1 MMDWTNKLKNKM
13 EGYTEQPSDS
23 VWAGISAAAG
33 LTGDKRRAVPFW
45 LLAGSAI
52 AAAAM
57 FGAMLFFNVKED
69 VPVTMT
75 AEAAKVGQEPVVS
88 AQVVQDNDI
97 TSIPEAS
104 QARRFV
110 ETEVRDFRGAAVS
123 GDFSGEA
130 AGGVVSEASGEVVWE
145 PTDEVIGVTAA
156 ASENEGNIETE
167 TEESIEPDDDGG
179 RFADAWKWVL
189 AEPELQR
196 TKRGGKLAAGLSVN
210 GSSSASSLSSRPT
223 AAALGANPLDCGVS
237 SADWVDRRVESA
249 AGVIVYNQPE
259 VTTEYSHKMPVK
271 IGASI
276 RYDFNKFLG
285 IESGLT
291 YSFLSSDLKTGEE
304 GAVSSWSK
312 GVQSMHYLGIPL
324 NLSFNIFSSRYFNA
338 YVTAGGLMEKCV
350 RGSLKTD
357 EYLDGK
363 YHGSSSTTL
372 KQKGL
377 QWSVNGAAGIQ
388 VNILPQLG
396 LYMEPG
402 VSHHFS
408 NNSKVRT
415 IYSDKPTDFSLSFGL
430 RYTFR

>member
-1 MMDWTNKLKNKM
+1 M

-33 LTGDKRRAVPFW
+33 LTGNKRRAVPLW
-45 LLAGSAI
+45 LLASSAV
-52 AAAAM
+52 AAAAL

-69 VPVTMT
+69 VPATMT
-75 AEAAKVGQEPVVS
+75 AEAVKVGREPVVS

-97 TSIPEAS
+97 TSVPEVS
-104 QARRFV
+104 QARHYV

-123 GDFSGEA
+123 GDFSGEP
-130 AGGVVSEASGEVVWE
+130 S
-145 PTDEVIGVTAA
+145 DEVAGVTAET
-156 ASENEGNIETE
+156 SENDGNIETDM
-167 TEESIEPDDDGG
+167 EESIEPDDDGG

-210 GSSSASSLSSRPT
+210 GSGSASSLSSRPT

-276 RYDFNKFLG
+276 RYDFNRFLG

-291 YSFLSSDLKTGEE
+291 YSFLSSDLKTGKE
-304 GAVSSWSK
+304 GAVSGWSK

-363 YHGSSSTTL
+363 YHGSSSTSL

>member
-1 MMDWTNKLKNKM
+1 MDWTNKLKDKM

-33 LTGDKRRAVPFW
+33 LTGNKRRAVPLW
-45 LLAGSAI
+45 LLASSAI
-52 AAAAM
+52 AAAAL

-69 VPVTMT
+69 VPATMT
-75 AEAAKVGQEPVVS
+75 AEAVKVGQEPVVS

-97 TSIPEAS
+97 TSVPEVS
-104 QARRFV
+104 QARHYV

-123 GDFSGEA
+123 GDFSDESSDEVA
-130 AGGVVSEASGEVVWE
+130 REPFGEVV
-145 PTDEVIGVTAA
+145 GVTAET
-156 ASENEGNIETE
+156 SENEGNIETDM
-167 TEESIEPDDDGG
+167 EESIEPDDDGG

-210 GSSSASSLSSRPT
+210 GSGSASSLSSRPT

-363 YHGSSSTTL
+363 YHGSSSTSL

>member
-1 MMDWTNKLKNKM
+1 MDWTNKLKNKM

-33 LTGDKRRAVPFW
+33 LTGNKRRAVPLW
-45 LLAGSAI
+45 LLASSAV
-52 AAAAM
+52 AAAAL

-69 VPVTMT
+69 VPATMT
-75 AEAAKVGQEPVVS
+75 AEAVKVGREPVVS

-97 TSIPEAS
+97 TSVPEVS
-104 QARRFV
+104 QARHYV

-123 GDFSGEA
+123 GDFSGEP
-130 AGGVVSEASGEVVWE
+130 S
-145 PTDEVIGVTAA
+145 DEVAGVTAET
-156 ASENEGNIETE
+156 SENDGNIETDM
-167 TEESIEPDDDGG
+167 EESIEPDDDGG

-210 GSSSASSLSSRPT
+210 GSGSASSLSSRPT

-291 YSFLSSDLKTGEE
+291 YSFLSSDLKTGKE

-363 YHGSSSTTL
+363 YHGSSSTAL

>member
-1 MMDWTNKLKNKM
+1 MDWTNKLKDKM

-33 LTGDKRRAVPFW
+33 LTGNKRRAVPLW
-45 LLAGSAI
+45 LLASSAI
-52 AAAAM
+52 AAAAL

-69 VPVTMT
+69 VPASMT
-75 AEAAKVGQEPVVS
+75 AEAVKVGQESAVS
-88 AQVVQDNDI
+88 AKVVQDNDI
-97 TSIPEAS
+97 ASVPEAG

-110 ETEVRDFRGAAVS
+110 ETEVKDFRGATVSDDFSGESSGDVVGEPS
-123 GDFSGEA
+123 GDFSG
-130 AGGVVSEASGEVVWE
+130 E

-156 ASENEGNIETE
+156 ASENEGNIETDM
-167 TEESIEPDDDGG
+167 EESIEPDDDGG

-210 GSSSASSLSSRPT
+210 GSGSASSLSSRPT

-304 GAVSSWSK
+304 SAVSSWSK

-363 YHGSSSTTL
+363 YHGSSSTAL

>member
-33 LTGDKRRAVPFW
+33 LTGNKHRAVPLW
-45 LLAGSAI
+45 LLASSAI
-52 AAAAM
+52 AAAAL
-57 FGAMLFFNVKED
+57 FGAMLIFNAKED
-69 VPVTMT
+69 VPATMT
-75 AEAAKVGQEPVVS
+75 AEAVKVGQEPVVS
-88 AQVVQDNDI
+88 ARVVQDNDI
-97 TSIPEAS
+97 TSVPEVS
-104 QARRFV
+104 QAGLYV
-110 ETEVRDFRGAAVS
+110 ETEVRDFSGAAVS
-123 GDFSGEA
+123 GDFSDEPSDEVAVEPFGEA
-130 AGGVVSEASGEVVWE
+130 V
-145 PTDEVIGVTAA
+145 GVTADT
-156 ASENEGNIETE
+156 SEKNEIEVT
-167 TEESIEPDDDGG
+167 IEPDTEEDIEPGEDGG

-210 GSSSASSLSSRPT
+210 GSGSASSLSSRPT
-223 AAALGANPLDCGVS
+223 AATLGANPLDCGVS
-237 SADWVDRRVESA
+237 SADWVDRRVESV
-249 AGVIVYNQPE
+249 AGVIVYNQPV

-276 RYDFNKFLG
+276 RYDFNKFIG

-304 GAVSSWSK
+304 GAVSGWSK

-363 YHGSSSTTL
+363 YHGSSSTSL

-388 VNILPQLG
+388 ANILPQLG

>member
-33 LTGDKRRAVPFW
+33 LTGNKRRAVPLW
-45 LLAGSAI
+45 LLASSAI
-52 AAAAM
+52 AAAGL
-57 FGAMLFFNVKED
+57 FGAMLIFNAKED
-69 VPVTMT
+69 VPATMT
-75 AEAAKVGQEPVVS
+75 AEAVQVGREPVVS

-97 TSIPEAS
+97 TSVPEVS
-104 QARRFV
+104 QARHYV
-110 ETEVRDFRGAAVS
+110 ETEVRDFRGAAAS
-123 GDFSGEA
+123 GDFSDETSDEV
-130 AGGVVSEASGEVVWE
+130 AGKPFGEVVG
-145 PTDEVIGVTAA
+145 VFGVTAET
-156 ASENEGNIETE
+156 SENDGNIETDM
-167 TEESIEPDDDGG
+167 EESIEPDDDGG

-196 TKRGGKLAAGLSVN
+196 TKHGGKLAAGLSVN
-210 GSSSASSLSSRPT
+210 GSGSASSLSSRPT

-276 RYDFNKFLG
+276 RYDFNKFFG

-291 YSFLSSDLKTGEE
+291 YSFLSSDLKTGKE
-304 GAVSSWSK
+304 GAVSGWSK

-363 YHGSSSTTL
+363 YHGSSSITL
-372 KQKGL
+372 KHKGL

>member
-33 LTGDKRRAVPFW
+33 LTGNKHRAVPLW
-45 LLAGSAI
+45 LLASSAI
-52 AAAAM
+52 AAAAL
-57 FGAMLFFNVKED
+57 FGAMLIFNAKED
-69 VPVTMT
+69 VPATMT
-75 AEAAKVGQEPVVS
+75 AEAVKVGQEPVVS
-88 AQVVQDNDI
+88 ARVVQDNDI
-97 TSIPEAS
+97 TSVPEVS
-104 QARRFV
+104 QAGLYV
-110 ETEVRDFRGAAVS
+110 ETEVRDFSGAAVS
-123 GDFSGEA
+123 GDFSDEPSDEVA
-130 AGGVVSEASGEVVWE
+130 VEPFGEVV
-145 PTDEVIGVTAA
+145 GVTADT
-156 ASENEGNIETE
+156 SEKNEIEGTIE
-167 TEESIEPDDDGG
+167 HDTEEDIEPDEDGG

-210 GSSSASSLSSRPT
+210 GSGSASSLSSRPT
-223 AAALGANPLDCGVS
+223 AATLGANPLDCGVS
-237 SADWVDRRVESA
+237 SADWVDRRVESV
-249 AGVIVYNQPE
+249 AGVIVYNQPV

-304 GAVSSWSK
+304 GAVSGWSK

-338 YVTAGGLMEKCV
+338 YVTAGGLIEKCV

-363 YHGSSSTTL
+363 YHGSSSTSL

>member
-1 MMDWTNKLKNKM
+1 MDWTNKLKNKM

-33 LTGDKRRAVPFW
+33 LTGNKRRAVPLW
-45 LLAGSAI
+45 LLASSAI
-52 AAAAM
+52 AAAAL
-57 FGAMLFFNVKED
+57 FGAMLIFNAKED
-69 VPVTMT
+69 IPATMT
-75 AEAAKVGQEPVVS
+75 AEAVKVGHESVVS

-97 TSIPEAS
+97 TSVPEVS
-104 QARRFV
+104 QARRYV

-123 GDFSGEA
+123 GDFSDELSDEVAGEPF
-130 AGGVVSEASGEVVWE
+130 GEVV
-145 PTDEVIGVTAA
+145 GVTAA
-156 ASENEGNIETE
+156 ASENEGNIETDM
-167 TEESIEPDDDGG
+167 EESIEPDDNGG

-210 GSSSASSLSSRPT
+210 GSGSASSLSSRPT

-276 RYDFNKFLG
+276 RYDFNRFLG

-291 YSFLSSDLKTGEE
+291 YSFLSSDLKTGKE
-304 GAVSSWSK
+304 GAVSGWSK

>member
-33 LTGDKRRAVPFW
+33 LTGDKRRAIPFW

-52 AAAAM
+52 AAAAL

-69 VPVTMT
+69 VPATMT
-75 AEAAKVGQEPVVS
+75 AEAAKVGQEHVVS

-130 AGGVVSEASGEVVWE
+130 AGDVVGEPSGDFSGE
-145 PTDEVIGVTAA
+145 PTDEVIGVTAE
-156 ASENEGNIETE
+156 ASENEGNIETDM
-167 TEESIEPDDDGG
+167 EESIEPDDDGG

-210 GSSSASSLSSRPT
+210 GSGSASSLSSRPT

>member
-1 MMDWTNKLKNKM
+1 MDWTNKLKDKM

-33 LTGDKRRAVPFW
+33 LTGNKRRAVPSW
-45 LLAGSAI
+45 LLASSAI
-52 AAAAM
+52 AAAAL
-57 FGAMLFFNVKED
+57 FGAMLIFNAKED
-69 VPVTMT
+69 VPATMT
-75 AEAAKVGQEPVVS
+75 AEAVKVGQEPVVS

-97 TSIPEAS
+97 TSVPEVS
-104 QARRFV
+104 QARHYV

-123 GDFSGEA
+123 GDFSGEP
-130 AGGVVSEASGEVVWE
+130 S
-145 PTDEVIGVTAA
+145 DEVAGVTAET
-156 ASENEGNIETE
+156 SENDGNIETDM
-167 TEESIEPDDDGG
+167 EESIEPDDDGG

-210 GSSSASSLSSRPT
+210 GSGSASSLSSRPT

-291 YSFLSSDLKTGEE
+291 YSFLSSDLKTGKE

-363 YHGSSSTTL
+363 YHGSSSTAL

>member
-33 LTGDKRRAVPFW
+33 LTENKRRAVPFW
-45 LLAGSAI
+45 LLASSAI
-52 AAAAM
+52 AAAAL
-57 FGAMLFFNVKED
+57 FGAMLIFNVKED
-69 VPVTMT
+69 VPATMT
-75 AEAAKVGQEPVVS
+75 AEAVKVGQEPVVS

-97 TSIPEAS
+97 ASVPEIS
-104 QARRFV
+104 QVRRYV
-110 ETEVRDFRGAAVS
+110 ETEVRDFRGAAS

-130 AGGVVSEASGEVVWE
+130 SGDVVGEIVGEPSGEVV
-145 PTDEVIGVTAA
+145 GVTAA
-156 ASENEGNIETE
+156 ASEKKGNIETDM
-167 TEESIEPDDDGG
+167 EESIEPDDDGG

-210 GSSSASSLSSRPT
+210 GSGSASSLSSRPT

-430 RYTFR
+430 RYTIR

>member
-33 LTGDKRRAVPFW
+33 LTGNKHRAVPLC
-45 LLAGSAI
+45 LLASSAI
-52 AAAAM
+52 AAAAL
-57 FGAMLFFNVKED
+57 FGAMLIFNAKED
-69 VPVTMT
+69 VPATMT
-75 AEAAKVGQEPVVS
+75 AEAVKVGQEPVVS
-88 AQVVQDNDI
+88 ARVVQDNDI
-97 TSIPEAS
+97 TSVPEVS
-104 QARRFV
+104 QAGLYV
-110 ETEVRDFRGAAVS
+110 ETEVRDFSGAAVS
-123 GDFSGEA
+123 GDFSDEPSDEVA
-130 AGGVVSEASGEVVWE
+130 VEPFGEVV
-145 PTDEVIGVTAA
+145 GVTAET
-156 ASENEGNIETE
+156 SEKNEIEGD
-167 TEESIEPDDDGG
+167 IEPDTEEEIEPDEDGG
-179 RFADAWKWVL
+179 RFADEWKWVL

-210 GSSSASSLSSRPT
+210 GSGSASSLSSRPT
-223 AAALGANPLDCGVS
+223 AATLGANPLDCGVS
-237 SADWVDRRVESA
+237 SADWVDRRVESV
-249 AGVIVYNQPE
+249 AGVIVYNQPV

-304 GAVSSWSK
+304 GAVSGWSK

-363 YHGSSSTTL
+363 YHGSSSTSL

-388 VNILPQLG
+388 ANILPQLG

>member
-33 LTGDKRRAVPFW
+33 LTGNKHRAVPLW
-45 LLAGSAI
+45 LLASSAI
-52 AAAAM
+52 AAAAL
-57 FGAMLFFNVKED
+57 FGAMLIFNAKED
-69 VPVTMT
+69 VPATMT
-75 AEAAKVGQEPVVS
+75 AEAVKVGQEPVVS
-88 AQVVQDNDI
+88 ARVVQDNDI
-97 TSIPEAS
+97 KSVPEVS
-104 QARRFV
+104 QAGLYV
-110 ETEVRDFRGAAVS
+110 ETEVRDFRGTAVS
-123 GDFSGEA
+123 GDFSDEPSDEVA
-130 AGGVVSEASGEVVWE
+130 VEPFGEVVE
-145 PTDEVIGVTAA
+145 ATAET
-156 ASENEGNIETE
+156 SEKNEIEGT
-167 TEESIEPDDDGG
+167 IEPDTEEDIEPDEDGG
-179 RFADAWKWVL
+179 RFADEWKWVL

-210 GSSSASSLSSRPT
+210 GSGSASSLSSRPT
-223 AAALGANPLDCGVS
+223 AAPLGANPLDCGVS
-237 SADWVDRRVESA
+237 SADWVDRRVESV
-249 AGVIVYNQPE
+249 AGVIVYNQPV

-304 GAVSSWSK
+304 GAVSGWSK

-363 YHGSSSTTL
+363 YHGSSSTSL

-388 VNILPQLG
+388 VNILTQLG

>member
-33 LTGDKRRAVPFW
+33 LTGNKHRAVPLW
-45 LLAGSAI
+45 LLASSAI
-52 AAAAM
+52 AAAAL
-57 FGAMLFFNVKED
+57 FGAMLIFNAKED
-69 VPVTMT
+69 VPATMT
-75 AEAAKVGQEPVVS
+75 AEAVKVGQEPVVS
-88 AQVVQDNDI
+88 ARVVQDNDI
-97 TSIPEAS
+97 TSVPEVS
-104 QARRFV
+104 QAGLYV
-110 ETEVRDFRGAAVS
+110 ETEVRDFSGAAVS
-123 GDFSGEA
+123 GDFSDEPSDEVA
-130 AGGVVSEASGEVVWE
+130 VEPFGEVVE
-145 PTDEVIGVTAA
+145 ATAET
-156 ASENEGNIETE
+156 SEKNEIEGT
-167 TEESIEPDDDGG
+167 IEPDTEEDIEPDEDGG

-210 GSSSASSLSSRPT
+210 GSGSASSLSSRPT
-223 AAALGANPLDCGVS
+223 AATLGANPLDCGVS
-237 SADWVDRRVESA
+237 SADWVDRRVESV
-249 AGVIVYNQPE
+249 AGVIVYNQPV

-276 RYDFNKFLG
+276 RYDFNKFIG

-304 GAVSSWSK
+304 GAVSGWSK

-363 YHGSSSTTL
+363 YHGSSSTSL

-430 RYTFR
+430 RYSFR

>member
-1 MMDWTNKLKNKM
+1 MDWTNKLKNKM

-52 AAAAM
+52 AAAAL

-69 VPVTMT
+69 VPATMT

-88 AQVVQDNDI
+88 TQVVQDNDI
-97 TSIPEAS
+97 TSVPEAS
-104 QARRFV
+104 QARSFV
-110 ETEVRDFRGAAVS
+110 ETEVRNFRGAAVS

-130 AGGVVSEASGEVVWE
+130 AGDVVGEASGEVV
-145 PTDEVIGVTAA
+145 GVTAE
-156 ASENEGNIETE
+156 ASENEGNIETDM
-167 TEESIEPDDDGG
+167 EESIEPDDDGG

-210 GSSSASSLSSRPT
+210 GSGSASSLSSRPT
-223 AAALGANPLDCGVS
+223 AATLGANPLDCGVS

-312 GVQSMHYLGIPL
+312 GIQSMHYLGIPL

>member
-1 MMDWTNKLKNKM
+1 MMDWTNKLKDKM

-33 LTGDKRRAVPFW
+33 LTGDKRRAVPLW
-45 LLAGSAI
+45 LLASSAI
-52 AAAAM
+52 AAAAL
-57 FGAMLFFNVKED
+57 FGAMLIFNAKED
-69 VPVTMT
+69 VPATMT
-75 AEAAKVGQEPVVS
+75 AEAVKVGQEPVVS

-97 TSIPEAS
+97 TNVLEVS
-104 QARRFV
+104 QVRRYM
-110 ETEVRDFRGAAVS
+110 ETEVKEFRSMAVS
-123 GDFSGEA
+123 GDFSGESA
-130 AGGVVSEASGEVVWE
+130 DEIAGEPFGEVV
-145 PTDEVIGVTAA
+145 GVTAET
-156 ASENEGNIETE
+156 SEKNEIEGNIEPD
-167 TEESIEPDDDGG
+167 TEEDIEPDDDGG
-179 RFADAWKWVL
+179 RFADAWAGIL

-210 GSSSASSLSSRPT
+210 GSGSASSLSSRPT

-276 RYDFNKFLG
+276 RYNFNKFLG

-304 GAVSSWSK
+304 GAVSGWSK

-363 YHGSSSTTL
+363 YHGSSSTAL

>member
-1 MMDWTNKLKNKM
+1 MDWTNKLKNKM

-33 LTGDKRRAVPFW
+33 LTENKHRAVPLW
-45 LLAGSAI
+45 LLASSAI
-52 AAAAM
+52 AAAAL
-57 FGAMLFFNVKED
+57 FGAMLIFNAKED
-69 VPVTMT
+69 VPATMT
-75 AEAAKVGQEPVVS
+75 AEAVKVGQEPVVS
-88 AQVVQDNDI
+88 ARVVQDNDI
-97 TSIPEAS
+97 KSVPEVS
-104 QARRFV
+104 QARLYV
-110 ETEVRDFRGAAVS
+110 ESEVRDFRGAAVS
-123 GDFSGEA
+123 GDFSDEPSDEVA
-130 AGGVVSEASGEVVWE
+130 VEPFGEVVE
-145 PTDEVIGVTAA
+145 ATAET
-156 ASENEGNIETE
+156 SEKNEIEGT
-167 TEESIEPDDDGG
+167 IEPDTEEDIEPDEDGG
-179 RFADAWKWVL
+179 RFADEWKWVL

-210 GSSSASSLSSRPT
+210 GSGSASSLSSRPT
-223 AAALGANPLDCGVS
+223 AATLGANPLDCGVS
-237 SADWVDRRVESA
+237 SADWVDRRVESV
-249 AGVIVYNQPE
+249 AGVIVYNQPV

-304 GAVSSWSK
+304 GAVSGWSK

-363 YHGSSSTTL
+363 YHGSSSTSL

>member
-1 MMDWTNKLKNKM
+1 MMDWTNKLKDKM

-23 VWAGISAAAG
+23 VWVGISAAAG
-33 LTGDKRRAVPFW
+33 LTGNKRRAVPLW
-45 LLAGSAI
+45 LLASSAI
-52 AAAAM
+52 AAAGL
-57 FGAMLFFNVKED
+57 FGAMLIFNAKED
-69 VPVTMT
+69 IPATMT
-75 AEAAKVGQEPVVS
+75 AEAVKVGQESVVS

-97 TSIPEAS
+97 TSVPEVS
-104 QARRFV
+104 QARRYV
-110 ETEVRDFRGAAVS
+110 ETEVREFRGVAVS
-123 GDFSGEA
+123 GDFSDVPSDEVAGEPF
-130 AGGVVSEASGEVVWE
+130 GEVV
-145 PTDEVIGVTAA
+145 GVTAA
-156 ASENEGNIETE
+156 ASENEGNIETDM
-167 TEESIEPDDDGG
+167 EESIEPDDNGG

-210 GSSSASSLSSRPT
+210 GSGSASSLSSRPT

-291 YSFLSSDLKTGEE
+291 YSFLSSDLKTGKE
-304 GAVSSWSK
+304 GAVSGWSK

-363 YHGSSSTTL
+363 YHGSSSTSL

>member
-1 MMDWTNKLKNKM
+1 MMDWTNKLKDKM

-33 LTGDKRRAVPFW
+33 LTGNKRRAVPLW
-45 LLAGSAI
+45 LLASSAI
-52 AAAAM
+52 AAAGL

-69 VPVTMT
+69 IPATMT
-75 AEAAKVGQEPVVS
+75 AEAVKVGQEPVVS

-97 TSIPEAS
+97 TSVPEVS
-104 QARRFV
+104 QARRYV
-110 ETEVRDFRGAAVS
+110 ETEVGEFRGVAVS
-123 GDFSGEA
+123 EDFSGE
-130 AGGVVSEASGEVVWE
+130 VYGEVV
-145 PTDEVIGVTAA
+145 GVTAET
-156 ASENEGNIETE
+156 SEKNEIEGNIEPD
-167 TEESIEPDDDGG
+167 TEEDIEPEDDGG

-210 GSSSASSLSSRPT
+210 GSGSASSLSSRPT

-291 YSFLSSDLKTGEE
+291 YSFLSSDLKTGKE
-304 GAVSSWSK
+304 GAVSGWSK

-324 NLSFNIFSSRYFNA
+324 NLSFNIFTSRYFNA

>member
-52 AAAAM
+52 AAAAL
-57 FGAMLFFNVKED
+57 FGAMLFFNVKEN

-75 AEAAKVGQEPVVS
+75 AEAVKVGQEPVVS

-123 GDFSGEA
+123 GDFSGEPS
-130 AGGVVSEASGEVVWE
+130 GDVVGEASGDFSGE

-156 ASENEGNIETE
+156 ASENEGNIETDM
-167 TEESIEPDDDGG
+167 EESIEPDDDGG

-210 GSSSASSLSSRPT
+210 GSGSASSLSSRPT

-249 AGVIVYNQPE
+249 AGVIVYNQPV

-291 YSFLSSDLKTGEE
+291 YSFLSSDLKTGKE
-304 GAVSSWSK
+304 GAVSGWSK

-350 RGSLKTD
+350 RGSLNTD

-363 YHGSSSTTL
+363 YHGSSSTAL

-430 RYTFR
+430 RYTLR

>member
-1 MMDWTNKLKNKM
+1 M

-33 LTGDKRRAVPFW
+33 LTGNKRRAVPLW
-45 LLAGSAI
+45 LLASSAI
-52 AAAAM
+52 AAAAL
-57 FGAMLFFNVKED
+57 FGAMLIFNAKED
-69 VPVTMT
+69 VPATMT
-75 AEAAKVGQEPVVS
+75 AEAVKVGQEPVVS

-97 TSIPEAS
+97 TSTPEVS
-104 QARRFV
+104 QVRRFV
-110 ETEVRDFRGAAVS
+110 ETEVKNFHGVAVS
-123 GDFSGEA
+123 DDFSGEPF
-130 AGGVVSEASGEVVWE
+130 GEVV
-145 PTDEVIGVTAA
+145 GVTAET
-156 ASENEGNIETE
+156 SEKNEIEGNIEPD
-167 TEESIEPDDDGG
+167 TEEDIEPDDDGG

-210 GSSSASSLSSRPT
+210 GSGSASSLSSRPT

-259 VTTEYSHKMPVK
+259 VSTEYSHKMPVK

-291 YSFLSSDLKTGEE
+291 YSFLSSDLKTGKE
-304 GAVSSWSK
+304 GAVSGWSK
-312 GVQSMHYLGIPL
+312 GIQSMHYLGIPL

-363 YHGSSSTTL
+363 YHGSSSTAL

>member
-1 MMDWTNKLKNKM
+1 MMDWTNKLKDKM

-33 LTGDKRRAVPFW
+33 LTGNKRRAVPSW
-45 LLAGSAI
+45 LLASSAI
-52 AAAAM
+52 AAAAL
-57 FGAMLFFNVKED
+57 FGAMLIFNAKED
-69 VPVTMT
+69 VPATMT
-75 AEAAKVGQEPVVS
+75 AEAVKVGQEPVVS

-97 TSIPEAS
+97 TSVPEVS
-104 QARRFV
+104 QARHYV
-110 ETEVRDFRGAAVS
+110 ETEVRDFRGMAVS
-123 GDFSGEA
+123 GDFSGE
-130 AGGVVSEASGEVVWE
+130 SS
-145 PTDEVIGVTAA
+145 DEVAGVTAET
-156 ASENEGNIETE
+156 SENDGNIETDM
-167 TEESIEPDDDGG
+167 EESIEPDDDGG

-196 TKRGGKLAAGLSVN
+196 TKRGSKLAAGLSVN
-210 GSSSASSLSSRPT
+210 GSGSASSLSSRPT

-276 RYDFNKFLG
+276 RYNFNKFLG

-304 GAVSSWSK
+304 GAVSGWSK
-312 GVQSMHYLGIPL
+312 SVQSMHYLGIPL

-363 YHGSSSTTL
+363 YHGSSSTSL

>member
-1 MMDWTNKLKNKM
+1 MDWTNKLKDKM

-33 LTGDKRRAVPFW
+33 LTGNKRRAVPLW
-45 LLAGSAI
+45 LLASSAI
-52 AAAAM
+52 AAAAL
-57 FGAMLFFNVKED
+57 FGAMLIFNAKED
-69 VPVTMT
+69 VPTTMT
-75 AEAAKVGQEPVVS
+75 AEAVKVGQEPVVS

-97 TSIPEAS
+97 TSIPEVS

-110 ETEVRDFRGAAVS
+110 ETEVRDFRGATVS
-123 GDFSGEA
+123 DDFSGEA
-130 AGGVVSEASGEVVWE
+130 AGDVVSEPSGDFSGE

-156 ASENEGNIETE
+156 ASGKEGNIEPD
-167 TEESIEPDDDGG
+167 TEEDIEPDDDGG

-210 GSSSASSLSSRPT
+210 GSGSASSLSSRPT

-276 RYDFNKFLG
+276 RYDFNRFLG

-304 GAVSSWSK
+304 GAVSGWSK
-312 GVQSMHYLGIPL
+312 CVQSMHYLGIPL

-363 YHGSSSTTL
+363 YHGSSSTAL

>member
-1 MMDWTNKLKNKM
+1 MDWTNKLKNKM

-33 LTGDKRRAVPFW
+33 LTGNKRRAVPLW
-45 LLAGSAI
+45 LLASSAV
-52 AAAAM
+52 AAAAL

-69 VPVTMT
+69 VPATMT
-75 AEAAKVGQEPVVS
+75 AEAVKVGREPVVS

-97 TSIPEAS
+97 TSVPEVS
-104 QARRFV
+104 QARHYV

-123 GDFSGEA
+123 GDFSGEP
-130 AGGVVSEASGEVVWE
+130 S
-145 PTDEVIGVTAA
+145 DEVAGVTAET
-156 ASENEGNIETE
+156 SEKNEIEGNIEPD
-167 TEESIEPDDDGG
+167 TEEDIEPEDDGG

-196 TKRGGKLAAGLSVN
+196 TKHGGKLAAGLSVN
-210 GSSSASSLSSRPT
+210 GSGSASSLSSRPT

-276 RYDFNKFLG
+276 RYDFNRFLG

-291 YSFLSSDLKTGEE
+291 YSFLSSDLKTGKE
-304 GAVSSWSK
+304 GAVSGWSK
-312 GVQSMHYLGIPL
+312 SVQSMHYLGIPL

>member
-33 LTGDKRRAVPFW
+33 LTGNKRRAVPLW
-45 LLAGSAI
+45 LLASSAI
-52 AAAAM
+52 AAAAL
-57 FGAMLFFNVKED
+57 FGAMLIFNAKEEI
-69 VPVTMT
+69 PATMT
-75 AEAAKVGQEPVVS
+75 AEAVKVGQEPAVS

-97 TSIPEAS
+97 TSVPEVS
-104 QARRFV
+104 QARRYV

-123 GDFSGEA
+123 GDFSDVPSDEVA
-130 AGGVVSEASGEVVWE
+130 REPFGEVV
-145 PTDEVIGVTAA
+145 GVTAA
-156 ASENEGNIETE
+156 ASENEGNIETDM
-167 TEESIEPDDDGG
+167 EESIEPDDNGG

-210 GSSSASSLSSRPT
+210 GSGSASSLSSRPT

-259 VTTEYSHKMPVK
+259 VSTEYSHKMPVK

-304 GAVSSWSK
+304 GVVSGWSK

-363 YHGSSSTTL
+363 YHGSSSTSL

>member
-33 LTGDKRRAVPFW
+33 LTGNKHRAVPLW
-45 LLAGSAI
+45 LLASSAI
-52 AAAAM
+52 AAAAL
-57 FGAMLFFNVKED
+57 FGAMLIFNAKED
-69 VPVTMT
+69 VPATMT
-75 AEAAKVGQEPVVS
+75 AEAVKVGQEPVVS
-88 AQVVQDNDI
+88 ARVVQDNDI
-97 TSIPEAS
+97 TSVPEVS
-104 QARRFV
+104 QAGLYV

-123 GDFSGEA
+123 EDFSDEPSDEVA
-130 AGGVVSEASGEVVWE
+130 VEPFGEVVA
-145 PTDEVIGVTAA
+145 VTADT
-156 ASENEGNIETE
+156 SEKNEIEGT
-167 TEESIEPDDDGG
+167 IEPDTEEEIEPDEDGG
-179 RFADAWKWVL
+179 RFADEWKWVL

-210 GSSSASSLSSRPT
+210 GSGSASSLSSRPT
-223 AAALGANPLDCGVS
+223 AATLGANPLDCGVS
-237 SADWVDRRVESA
+237 SADWVDRRVESV
-249 AGVIVYNQPE
+249 AGVIVYNQPV

-304 GAVSSWSK
+304 GAVSGWSK

-363 YHGSSSTTL
+363 YHGSSSTSL

>member
-33 LTGDKRRAVPFW
+33 LTGNKRRAVPLW
-45 LLAGSAI
+45 LLASSAI
-52 AAAAM
+52 AAAGL
-57 FGAMLFFNVKED
+57 FGAMLIFNAKED
-69 VPVTMT
+69 VPATMT
-75 AEAAKVGQEPVVS
+75 AEAVKVGQEPVVS

-97 TSIPEAS
+97 TSVPEVN
-104 QARRFV
+104 QARHYV
-110 ETEVRDFRGAAVS
+110 ETEVRDYRGAAVS
-123 GDFSGEA
+123 GDFSGEPA
-130 AGGVVSEASGEVVWE
+130 DEVAGEPSGEVV
-145 PTDEVIGVTAA
+145 GVTAA
-156 ASENEGNIETE
+156 ASENEGNLETDM
-167 TEESIEPDDDGG
+167 EESIEPDDDGG
-179 RFADAWKWVL
+179 RFADAWKWEL

-210 GSSSASSLSSRPT
+210 GSGSASSLSSRPT

-291 YSFLSSDLKTGEE
+291 YSFLSSDLKTGKE
-304 GAVSSWSK
+304 GAVSGWSK
-312 GVQSMHYLGIPL
+312 GIQSMHYLGIPL

-363 YHGSSSTTL
+363 YHGSSSTAL

>member
-1 MMDWTNKLKNKM
+1 MDWTNKLKDKM

-33 LTGDKRRAVPFW
+33 LTGNKRRAVPVW
-45 LLAGSAI
+45 LLASSAI
-52 AAAAM
+52 AAAAL
-57 FGAMLFFNVKED
+57 FGAMLIFNAKED
-69 VPVTMT
+69 VPATMT
-75 AEAAKVGQEPVVS
+75 AEAVKVGQEPVVS

-97 TSIPEAS
+97 TSVPEVS
-104 QARRFV
+104 QARHYV
-110 ETEVRDFRGAAVS
+110 ENEVRDFRGAAVS
-123 GDFSGEA
+123 GDFFGESSGD
-130 AGGVVSEASGEVVWE
+130 VVGEPSGDFSGE

-156 ASENEGNIETE
+156 ASENEGNIETDM
-167 TEESIEPDDDGG
+167 EESIEPDDDGG

-210 GSSSASSLSSRPT
+210 GSGSASSLSSRPT

-291 YSFLSSDLKTGEE
+291 YSFLSSDLKTGKE
-304 GAVSSWSK
+304 GAVSGWSK
-312 GVQSMHYLGIPL
+312 GIQSMHYLGIPL

-363 YHGSSSTTL
+363 YHGSSSTSL

>member
-45 LLAGSAI
+45 ILASSAI
-52 AAAAM
+52 AAAAL
-57 FGAMLFFNVKED
+57 FGAMLFFNVKEE

-75 AEAAKVGQEPVVS
+75 AEAVKVGQEPVVS

-97 TSIPEAS
+97 TGVPEAS

-110 ETEVRDFRGAAVS
+110 ETEVRDFRGAAAS
-123 GDFSGEA
+123 GDFSDEA
-130 AGGVVSEASGEVVWE
+130 AGDVVGEASGEVV
-145 PTDEVIGVTAA
+145 GVTTE
-156 ASENEGNIETE
+156 ASENEGNIETD
-167 TEESIEPDDDGG
+167 TEEDIEPDDDGG

-189 AEPELQR
+189 AEPELQK

-210 GSSSASSLSSRPT
+210 GSGSASSLSSRPT
-223 AAALGANPLDCGVS
+223 AAALGANPLDSGVS

-304 GAVSSWSK
+304 GAGSSWSK

-408 NNSKVRT
+408 NYSKVRT

-430 RYTFR
+430 RYTIR

>member
-1 MMDWTNKLKNKM
+1 MDWTNKLKDKM

-33 LTGDKRRAVPFW
+33 LTGNKRRAVPLW
-45 LLAGSAI
+45 LLASSAI
-52 AAAAM
+52 AAAAL

-69 VPVTMT
+69 VPATMT
-75 AEAAKVGQEPVVS
+75 AEAVKVGQEPVVS

-97 TSIPEAS
+97 TSVPEIS
-104 QARRFV
+104 QARHYV
-110 ETEVRDFRGAAVS
+110 ETEVMDFRGVAVS
-123 GDFSGEA
+123 GDFSDESADEIVGEP
-130 AGGVVSEASGEVVWE
+130 SGEVV
-145 PTDEVIGVTAA
+145 GVTAET
-156 ASENEGNIETE
+156 SENEGNIETDM
-167 TEESIEPDDDGG
+167 EESIEPDDDGG

-210 GSSSASSLSSRPT
+210 GSGSASSLSSRPT

-291 YSFLSSDLKTGEE
+291 YSFLSSDLKTGKE
-304 GAVSSWSK
+304 GAVSGWSK

-363 YHGSSSTTL
+363 YHGSSSTAL

>member
-33 LTGDKRRAVPFW
+33 LTGNKHRAVPLW
-45 LLAGSAI
+45 LLASSAI
-52 AAAAM
+52 AAAAL
-57 FGAMLFFNVKED
+57 FGAMLIFNAKED
-69 VPVTMT
+69 VPATMT
-75 AEAAKVGQEPVVS
+75 AEAVKVGQEPVVS
-88 AQVVQDNDI
+88 ARVVQDNDI
-97 TSIPEAS
+97 TSVPEVS
-104 QARRFV
+104 QARLYV

-123 GDFSGEA
+123 GDFSDEPSDEVA
-130 AGGVVSEASGEVVWE
+130 VEPFGEVVA
-145 PTDEVIGVTAA
+145 VTADT
-156 ASENEGNIETE
+156 SEKNEIEGTIE
-167 TEESIEPDDDGG
+167 HDTEEDIEPDEDGG

-210 GSSSASSLSSRPT
+210 GSGSASSLSSRPT
-223 AAALGANPLDCGVS
+223 AATLGANPLDCGVS
-237 SADWVDRRVESA
+237 SADWVDRRVESV
-249 AGVIVYNQPE
+249 AGVIVYNQPV

-285 IESGLT
+285 IVSGLT

-304 GAVSSWSK
+304 GAVSGWSK

-363 YHGSSSTTL
+363 YHGSSSTSL

-388 VNILPQLG
+388 ANILPQLG

-430 RYTFR
+430 RYSFR

>member
-33 LTGDKRRAVPFW
+33 LTGNKHRAVPLW
-45 LLAGSAI
+45 LLASSAI
-52 AAAAM
+52 AAAAL
-57 FGAMLFFNVKED
+57 FGAMLIFNAKED
-69 VPVTMT
+69 VPATMT
-75 AEAAKVGQEPVVS
+75 AEAVKVGQEPVVS
-88 AQVVQDNDI
+88 ARVVQDNDI
-97 TSIPEAS
+97 TSVPEVS
-104 QARRFV
+104 QAGLYV

-123 GDFSGEA
+123 GDFSD
-130 AGGVVSEASGEVVWE
+130 E
-145 PTDEVIGVTAA
+145 PSDEVAVEPFGDVVEATAET
-156 ASENEGNIETE
+156 SEKNEIEGT
-167 TEESIEPDDDGG
+167 IEPDTEEDIEPDEDGG
-179 RFADAWKWVL
+179 RFADEWKWVL

-210 GSSSASSLSSRPT
+210 GSGSASSLSSRPT
-223 AAALGANPLDCGVS
+223 AATLGANPLDCGVS
-237 SADWVDRRVESA
+237 SADWVDRRVESV
-249 AGVIVYNQPE
+249 AGVIVYNQPV

-276 RYDFNKFLG
+276 RYDFNKFIG

-304 GAVSSWSK
+304 GAVSGWSK

-363 YHGSSSTTL
+363 YHGSSSTSL

>member
-1 MMDWTNKLKNKM
+1 MDWTNKLKNKM

-23 VWAGISAAAG
+23 VWTGISAAAG

-52 AAAAM
+52 AAAAL

-69 VPVTMT
+69 VPATMT
-75 AEAAKVGQEPVVS
+75 AEAAKVGQEPIVS

-97 TSIPEAS
+97 TSVPEAS

-123 GDFSGEA
+123 GDFSDEA
-130 AGGVVSEASGEVVWE
+130 AGDVVGEASGDFSGE
-145 PTDEVIGVTAA
+145 PTDEVVGVTAA
-156 ASENEGNIETE
+156 ASENEGNIETDM
-167 TEESIEPDDDGG
+167 EESIEPDDDGG

-210 GSSSASSLSSRPT
+210 GSGSASSLSSRPT

-291 YSFLSSDLKTGEE
+291 YSFLSSDLKTGDE

-372 KQKGL
+372 RQKGL

>member
-1 MMDWTNKLKNKM
+1 MDWTNKLKNKM

-33 LTGDKRRAVPFW
+33 LTGNKRRAVPLW
-45 LLAGSAI
+45 LLASSAI
-52 AAAAM
+52 AAAGL
-57 FGAMLFFNVKED
+57 FGAMLIFNAKED
-69 VPVTMT
+69 VPATMT
-75 AEAAKVGQEPVVS
+75 AEAVQVGREPVVS

-97 TSIPEAS
+97 TSVPEVS
-104 QARRFV
+104 QARHYV
-110 ETEVRDFRGAAVS
+110 ETEVRDFRGAAAS
-123 GDFSGEA
+123 GDFSDETSDEV
-130 AGGVVSEASGEVVWE
+130 AGKPFGEVVG
-145 PTDEVIGVTAA
+145 VFGVTAET
-156 ASENEGNIETE
+156 SENDGNIETDM
-167 TEESIEPDDDGG
+167 EESIEPDDDGG

-196 TKRGGKLAAGLSVN
+196 TKHGGKLAAGLSVN
-210 GSSSASSLSSRPT
+210 GSGSASSLSSRPT

-276 RYDFNKFLG
+276 RYDFNKFFG

-291 YSFLSSDLKTGEE
+291 YSFLSSDLKTGKE
-304 GAVSSWSK
+304 GAVSGWSK

-363 YHGSSSTTL
+363 YHGSSSITL
-372 KQKGL
+372 KHKGL

>member
-1 MMDWTNKLKNKM
+1 MMDWTNKLKDKM

-33 LTGDKRRAVPFW
+33 LTGNKRRAVPLW
-45 LLAGSAI
+45 LLASSAI
-52 AAAAM
+52 AAAAL
-57 FGAMLFFNVKED
+57 FGAMLIFNVKED
-69 VPVTMT
+69 VPATMT
-75 AEAAKVGQEPVVS
+75 AEAVKVGQEPVVS
-88 AQVVQDNDI
+88 AQVVKDNDI
-97 TSIPEAS
+97 TSVPETN

-123 GDFSGEA
+123 GDFSGESS
-130 AGGVVSEASGEVVWE
+130 GDVVGEASGDFSGE

-156 ASENEGNIETE
+156 ASENEGNIETDM
-167 TEESIEPDDDGG
+167 EESIEPDDDGG

-210 GSSSASSLSSRPT
+210 GSGSASSLSSRPT

-259 VTTEYSHKMPVK
+259 VSTEYSHKMPVK

-304 GAVSSWSK
+304 GAVSGWSK

-363 YHGSSSTTL
+363 YHGSSSTAL

>member
-1 MMDWTNKLKNKM
+1 MDWTNKLKDKM

-33 LTGDKRRAVPFW
+33 LTGNKRRAVPLW
-45 LLAGSAI
+45 LLASSAV
-52 AAAAM
+52 AAAAL

-69 VPVTMT
+69 VPATMT
-75 AEAAKVGQEPVVS
+75 AEAVKVGHEPVVS

-97 TSIPEAS
+97 TSVPEVS
-104 QARRFV
+104 QVRRYV
-110 ETEVRDFRGAAVS
+110 ETEVRDFRGMAVS
-123 GDFSGEA
+123 GDFSGE
-130 AGGVVSEASGEVVWE
+130 SS
-145 PTDEVIGVTAA
+145 DEVAGVTAET
-156 ASENEGNIETE
+156 SENDGNIETDM
-167 TEESIEPDDDGG
+167 EESIEPDDDGG

-196 TKRGGKLAAGLSVN
+196 TKRGSKLAAGLSVN
-210 GSSSASSLSSRPT
+210 GSGSASSLSSRPT

-276 RYDFNKFLG
+276 RYNFNKFLG

-304 GAVSSWSK
+304 GAVSGWSK
-312 GVQSMHYLGIPL
+312 SVQSMHYLGIPL

-363 YHGSSSTTL
+363 YHGSSSTSL

>member
-33 LTGDKRRAVPFW
+33 LTGNKRRAVPLW
-45 LLAGSAI
+45 LLASSAV
-52 AAAAM
+52 AAAAL

-69 VPVTMT
+69 VPATMT
-75 AEAAKVGQEPVVS
+75 AEAVKVGREPVVS

-97 TSIPEAS
+97 TSVPEVS
-104 QARRFV
+104 QARHYV

-123 GDFSGEA
+123 GDFSGEP
-130 AGGVVSEASGEVVWE
+130 S
-145 PTDEVIGVTAA
+145 DEVAGVTAET
-156 ASENEGNIETE
+156 SENDGNIETDM
-167 TEESIEPDDDGG
+167 EESIEPDDDGG

-210 GSSSASSLSSRPT
+210 GSGSASSLSSRPT

-259 VTTEYSHKMPVK
+259 VSTEYSHKMPVK

-276 RYDFNKFLG
+276 RYDFNRFLG

-304 GAVSSWSK
+304 GAVSGWSK

-363 YHGSSSTTL
+363 YHGSSSTAL

>member
-1 MMDWTNKLKNKM
+1 MDWTNKLKNKM

-52 AAAAM
+52 AAAAL

-97 TSIPEAS
+97 TGVPEAS

-123 GDFSGEA
+123 GDFSDEA
-130 AGGVVSEASGEVVWE
+130 AMDVVGEASGDFSGE
-145 PTDEVIGVTAA
+145 PTDEVIVVTAE
-156 ASENEGNIETE
+156 ASENEGNIETDM
-167 TEESIEPDDDGG
+167 EESIEPDDDGG
-179 RFADAWKWVL
+179 RFADAWKWEL

-210 GSSSASSLSSRPT
+210 GSGTASSLSSRPT

-430 RYTFR
+430 RYTIR

>member
-33 LTGDKRRAVPFW
+33 LTGNKHRAVPLW
-45 LLAGSAI
+45 LLASSAI
-52 AAAAM
+52 AAAAL
-57 FGAMLFFNVKED
+57 FGAMLIFNAKED
-69 VPVTMT
+69 VPATMT
-75 AEAAKVGQEPVVS
+75 AEAVKVGQEPVVS
-88 AQVVQDNDI
+88 ARVVQDNDI
-97 TSIPEAS
+97 TSVPEVS
-104 QARRFV
+104 QAGLYV

-123 GDFSGEA
+123 GDFSDEPSDEVA
-130 AGGVVSEASGEVVWE
+130 VEPFGEVVE
-145 PTDEVIGVTAA
+145 ATAET
-156 ASENEGNIETE
+156 SEKNEIEGT
-167 TEESIEPDDDGG
+167 IEPDTEEEIEPDEDGG
-179 RFADAWKWVL
+179 RFADEWKWVL

-210 GSSSASSLSSRPT
+210 GSGSASSLSSRPT
-223 AAALGANPLDCGVS
+223 AATLGANPLDCGVS
-237 SADWVDRRVESA
+237 SADWVDRRVESV
-249 AGVIVYNQPE
+249 AGVIVYNQPV

-304 GAVSSWSK
+304 GAVSGWSK

-363 YHGSSSTTL
+363 YHGSSSTSL

>member
-33 LTGDKRRAVPFW
+33 LTGNKRRAVPLW
-45 LLAGSAI
+45 LLASSAI
-52 AAAAM
+52 AAAAL
-57 FGAMLFFNVKED
+57 FGAMLIFNAKED
-69 VPVTMT
+69 VPATMT
-75 AEAAKVGQEPVVS
+75 AEAVKVGQESVVS

-97 TSIPEAS
+97 TSVPEVS
-104 QARRFV
+104 QVRRYV
-110 ETEVRDFRGAAVS
+110 ETEVRDFRGAVVS
-123 GDFSGEA
+123 GDFSDEPSDEVA
-130 AGGVVSEASGEVVWE
+130 REPFGEVV
-145 PTDEVIGVTAA
+145 GVTAA
-156 ASENEGNIETE
+156 ASENEGNIETDM
-167 TEESIEPDDDGG
+167 EESIEPDDNGG

-210 GSSSASSLSSRPT
+210 GSGSASSLSSRPT

-291 YSFLSSDLKTGEE
+291 YSFLSSDLKTGKE
-304 GAVSSWSK
+304 GAVSGWSK
-312 GVQSMHYLGIPL
+312 GIQSMHYLGIPL